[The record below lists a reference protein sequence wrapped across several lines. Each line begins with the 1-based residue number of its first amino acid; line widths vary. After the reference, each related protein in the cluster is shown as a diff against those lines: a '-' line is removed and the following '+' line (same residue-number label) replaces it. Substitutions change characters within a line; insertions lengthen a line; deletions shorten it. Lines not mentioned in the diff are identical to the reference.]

1 MTIYVLTYSML
12 MPGTPT
18 GYVSDLFE
26 DAYTDSRKAEKAFD
40 AMVLTPEYFRKEM
53 WIKEPNG
60 SRKLLKEK
68 RFNG

>member
-1 MTIYVLTYSML
+1 MVYVLTYCML

-26 DAYTDSRKAEKAFD
+26 NAFTEMGKAERAYNSMLLNK
-40 AMVLTPEYFRKEM
+40 EYFRKALWVIES
-53 WIKEPNG
+53 NG
-60 SRKLLKEK
+60 LRKLLKEK